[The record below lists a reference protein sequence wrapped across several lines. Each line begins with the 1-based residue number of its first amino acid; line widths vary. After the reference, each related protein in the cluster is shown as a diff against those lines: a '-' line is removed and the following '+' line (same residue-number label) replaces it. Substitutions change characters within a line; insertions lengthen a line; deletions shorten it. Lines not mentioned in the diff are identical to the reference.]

1 MENILN
7 DLNKCKNL
15 MKCKGNKFAKD
26 NFSSSTK
33 LVTVD
38 NSLDT
43 QFLGDHIYWEHEG
56 WYLILT

>member
-1 MENILN
+1 MENIIN
-7 DLNKCKNL
+7 DLYKCKNL
-15 MKCKGNKFAKD
+15 MKCKGNKFTKD

-43 QFLGDHIYWEHEG
+43 QFLGNHIYWEHEG
-56 WYLILT
+56 

>member
-7 DLNKCKNL
+7 DLNKCENL
-15 MKCKGNKFAKD
+15 MKCKGNKFAED

-38 NSLDT
+38 DSLDT
-43 QFLGDHIYWEHEG
+43 LFLGDPIYWEHEG
-56 WYLILT
+56 WYLLLT